1 MTQKLR
7 VFAAVGVGLVTVATA
22 NPATAQKAGGI
33 LRSYSIDSP
42 ASMSIHEEVTI
53 YALRPAMGVFNN
65 LVMYDQHV
73 KQNSMQSIVP
83 DLASS
88 WTWDED
94 GKQLTFKLHE
104 GIKWHDGKPFT
115 AADIKC
121 TWDLLQGKASEK
133 LRINPRKAWYR
144 NLEEVTTSGDY
155 EVTFR
160 LKRPQPAFI
169 ALLASGFSPVY
180 PCHVSPKEMRQHP
193 IGTGPFKLV
202 EFKPNES
209 IKVTRNPDYWKPGR
223 PYLDGIEYT
232 IIRNVSTAILT
243 FVSGKLDITFG
254 GLSVP
259 LTRDVKNQAP
269 QAFCELNPTNVSRN
283 LVINRD
289 VAPFDNPELRR
300 AMALSLDRQVFL
312 DIITEGKGNL
322 GGVMLPPPEGVWGM
336 PPEMLPGLPGYAPDV
351 TKNRQEA
358 RDIMQKLGYGPDKHL
373 AVRVSTRD
381 LPFFRDTAVI
391 LIDQLKQIYIAG
403 ELEPIDTTQWFP
415 RLNRKDFTV
424 ALNFTGNGIDE
435 PDQNFYEN
443 YVCGA
448 EGNYIKYCNPEL
460 DKLIDQQSMEPNQD
474 KRKTLVWEIEKK
486 LAEDGVR
493 PIIFYAPAGNCRQPY
508 VKGLTIMSN
517 SIYNGW
523 RMEDVWLDK

>member
-1 MTQKLR
+1 MARKFGVLAAGGAWLVAVTMTQ
-7 VFAAVGVGLVTVATA
+7 
-22 NPATAQKAGGI
+22 PALAQKQGGI
-33 LRSYSIDSP
+33 LKSYTIDSP
-42 ASMSIHEEVTI
+42 ASMSIHEEVTVF
-53 YALRPAMGVFNN
+53 ALRPAMGVFNN

-83 DLASS
+83 ELASS

-94 GKQLTFKLHE
+94 GTRLTFKLRE
-104 GIKWHDGKPFT
+104 GVKWHDGKPFT
-115 AADIKC
+115 ANDVKC
-121 TWDLLQGKASEK
+121 TWDLLQGKASDK

-144 NLEEVTTSGDY
+144 NLEEVTTNGDF
-155 EVTFR
+155 EVIFR

-180 PCHVSPKEMRQHP
+180 PCHVPAKDMRQHP
-193 IGTGPFKLV
+193 IGTGPFKFV

-209 IKVTRNPDYWKPGR
+209 IKLTRNPDYWKPGR

-232 IIRNVSTAILT
+232 MIRNMSTAILT

-254 GLSVP
+254 GLSVA
-259 LTRDVKNQAP
+259 LTRDVQSQAP

-283 LVINRD
+283 LIINPD
-289 VAPFDNPELRR
+289 AAPFNNPEMRR
-300 AMALSLDRQVFL
+300 AMALSLDRQAFA
-312 DIITEGKGNL
+312 DIITQGKGNL

-336 PPEMLPGLPGYAPDV
+336 PPELLHSLPGYGADV
-351 TKNRQEA
+351 TKNRKEA
-358 RDIMQKLGYGPDKHL
+358 REIMQKLGYGPDKRL
-373 AVRVSTRD
+373 AVKVSTRD
-381 LPFFRDTAVI
+381 ISPYRDPAVI
-391 LIDQLKQIYIAG
+391 LLDQLKEIYIDA

-415 RLNRKDFTV
+415 KVNRKDYTV
-424 ALNFTGNGIDE
+424 ALNLTGNGIDD

-448 EGNYIKYCNPEL
+448 EGNYNKYCNPEL
-460 DKLIDQQSMEPNQD
+460 DKMVDRQSIEANQD
-474 KRKTLVWEIEKK
+474 KRKGLVWEIEKK
-486 LAEDGVR
+486 LAEDGAR
-493 PIIFYAPAGNCRQPY
+493 AIIFYAPAGNCRQPY

-517 SIYNGW
+517 SIYNGA